1 MRAEQEAS
9 RKAKERAKRDALQS
23 EVEQQLAG
31 LQDTWFDEENE
42 GGAAGKKA
50 AAPARRGKRAAASAM
65 DAASDRQIGDPQRLS
80 PRETGGA
87 RPAKKARG
95 VARAAAR
102 GLRPP
107 AAAVQDMAGSAG
119 AGAEAGARRRSSGDG
134 RSRAGERAGRKL
146 DAFAAKA
153 LRGGGLG
160 LGALRGG
167 GAGGAA
173 RQSEGAGAGAAAGA
187 AGAAAGVAA
196 AAALCGEADA
206 LFDGAGEFDAAEA
219 LYRRALAVDPAH
231 VPALCNLALLLE
243 TTLDAGAEAGPNI
256 TEAGPNIT
264 EAGPNITE
272 AGPSTRSAEEDAS
285 EADRLYA
292 RAAALSPADVRAPPP
307 AARPPPPPPPPLLVL
322 SGHAASLTSY

>member
-1 MRAEQEAS
+1 MLRDGSRRPAGPSLLALTRVGVGGATQTMRAEKEAS

-31 LQDTWFDEENE
+31 LQDAWFDEENE
-42 GGAAGKKA
+42 GGAAGNKA
-50 AAPARRGKRAAASAM
+50 AAPARRGKRAADSAM
-65 DAASDRQIGDPQRLS
+65 DADRQIGDPQRLS

-95 VARAAAR
+95 VAPAAAS

-107 AAAVQDMAGSAG
+107 AAAVGDTAGGAG
-119 AGAEAGARRRSSGDG
+119 ARAEAGARRRSSGDG
-134 RSRAGERAGRKL
+134 RSRAGERAGKKR
-146 DAFAAKA
+146 A
-153 LRGGGLG
+153 LRGGGLA

-167 GAGGAA
+167 GVGGAA
-173 RQSEGAGAGAAAGA
+173 HQSEGAGAGAAAGA
-187 AGAAAGVAA
+187 AE

-219 LYRRALAVDPAH
+219 LYRRALAADPAH

-243 TTLDAGAEAGPNI
+243 TTLDAGAEAGPNCS
-256 TEAGPNIT
+256 EAGPP
-264 EAGPNITE
+264 A
-272 AGPSTRSAEEDAS
+272 RSAEEDAS

-307 AARPPPPPPPPLLVL
+307 AAPR
-322 SGHAASLTSY
+322 AS

>member
-1 MRAEQEAS
+1 LLRDGSRRPAGPSLLALTRVGVGGATQTMRAEKEAS

-42 GGAAGKKA
+42 GGAAGNKA
-50 AAPARRGKRAAASAM
+50 AAPARRGKRAADSAM
-65 DAASDRQIGDPQRLS
+65 DADRQIGDPQRLS

-95 VARAAAR
+95 VAPAAAS

-107 AAAVQDMAGSAG
+107 AAAVGDTAGGAG
-119 AGAEAGARRRSSGDG
+119 ARAEAGARRRSRGDG
-134 RSRAGERAGRKL
+134 RSRAGERAGKKR
-146 DAFAAKA
+146 A
-153 LRGGGLG
+153 LRGGGLA

-167 GAGGAA
+167 GVGGAA
-173 RQSEGAGAGAAAGA
+173 HPSEGAGAGAAAGA
-187 AGAAAGVAA
+187 AGAAGAAAGAA
-196 AAALCGEADA
+196 EAAALCGEADA

-219 LYRRALAVDPAH
+219 LYRRALAADPAH

-243 TTLDAGAEAGPNI
+243 TTLDAGAEAGPNCS
-256 TEAGPNIT
+256 EAGPP
-264 EAGPNITE
+264 A
-272 AGPSTRSAEEDAS
+272 RSAEEDAS

-307 AARPPPPPPPPLLVL
+307 AAPR
-322 SGHAASLTSY
+322 AS